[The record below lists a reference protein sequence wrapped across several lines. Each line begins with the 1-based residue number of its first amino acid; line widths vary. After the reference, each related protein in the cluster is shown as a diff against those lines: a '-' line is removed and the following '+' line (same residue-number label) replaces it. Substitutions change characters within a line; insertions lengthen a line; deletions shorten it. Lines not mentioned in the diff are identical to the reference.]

1 MKSGKERACVAA
13 GAKKHLVLNHPLR
26 LVAFLRAVI
35 SPRASFDR
43 DFVQTDV
50 LDGGPDNRQAT
61 GLRREHINLI
71 GALSHAAKQAFDSIG
86 GLNMSV
92 YAL

>member
-1 MKSGKERACVAA
+1 M
-13 GAKKHLVLNHPLR
+13 
-26 LVAFLRAVI
+26 
-35 SPRASFDR
+35 
-43 DFVQTDV
+43 QTDV
-50 LDGGPDNRQAT
+50 LDVRPDNSQAT
-61 GLRREHINLI
+61 GLRREYINLI